1 MQCVASD
8 VPTPKMAAMTAV
20 EILQTST
27 PEAYVELNRNLT
39 VKSKL
44 NKKKHT
50 KTNTRFPK

>member
-20 EILQTST
+20 EILQTTST

-39 VKSKL
+39 GKSKL
-44 NKKKHT
+44 NKKTHDSQIE
-50 KTNTRFPK
+50 